1 LKYKG
6 NAMPFTFSEC
16 DIPGLVVIEP
26 RVFPDS
32 RGFFMESFKESDFLK
47 AGIDIRFVQD
57 NHSVSSKNVVRG
69 LHFQKP
75 PAAQAKLVR
84 VVRGVVWD
92 VAVDLRTGSPTFGRW
107 FGIELSETNRRMFYI
122 PAGFGHG
129 FIALVDDTHLLY
141 KCSAE
146 YSPADDGGVRWDDPD
161 IGIKWPVENP
171 LVSEK
176 DALLPRL
183 SAVRAFLP
191 SDWR

>member
-1 LKYKG
+1 
-6 NAMPFTFSEC
+6 MPFTFSEC